1 MIFSICD
8 DIITISTFKIS
19 REQAKVM
26 NPKIFVGIA
35 VAALTAIL
43 GGILLM
49 GPTMIV
55 ESQDEAFYETQNAIQ
70 VEPLQVELDEI
81 SVIKISE
88 RSATIKI
95 AFKISNPN
103 PAAVIVQTMDYQL
116 FETGFSEYE
125 QMSGGQIG
133 SRPEGMVEFGSN
145 YYVLLGDNSIILKD
159 TISLKNSGNTPELWA
174 NLEDGSSTWRVTG
187 DVFYN
192 LSSMTSG
199 QENVLHFEFTK

>member
-1 MIFSICD
+1 
-8 DIITISTFKIS
+8 
-19 REQAKVM
+19 
-26 NPKIFVGIA
+26 
-35 VAALTAIL
+35 
-43 GGILLM
+43 M